1 MLTINTSKTNE
12 PPIELSSNKE
22 IEQKLNY
29 THENPVAQG
38 FTNLAECY
46 DWSSA
51 IDYTG
56 GKGLV
61 EVEML

>member
-1 MLTINTSKTNE
+1 M
-12 PPIELSSNKE
+12 SNKYKFHDPDGTYF
-22 IEQKLNY
+22 I
-29 THENPVAQG
+29 TFSV
-38 FTNLAECY
+38 LAECY

-61 EVEML
+61 EIEML